1 MRQGDTSRSHPRT
14 VAEETVVEEPEPEL
28 KVTGSFPSENPFG
41 RTCSFRLS
49 VRGPYGRLTDIHRR
63 GQRRT
68 QHH

>member
-41 RTCSFRLS
+41 RTCSVRDPYERLIN
-49 VRGPYGRLTDIHRR
+49 VHRR
-63 GQRRT
+63 GQWRT